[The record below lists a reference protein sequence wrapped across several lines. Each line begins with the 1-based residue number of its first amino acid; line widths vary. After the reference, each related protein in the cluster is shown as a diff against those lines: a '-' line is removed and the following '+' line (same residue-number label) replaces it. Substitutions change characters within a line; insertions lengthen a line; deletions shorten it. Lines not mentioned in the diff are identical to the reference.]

1 MLRPISVMP
10 DSSNTEKQPTT
21 GANFIVPHCAEVIR
35 YVHRDDDLLIV
46 SKPAGLLSVPGR
58 HPDNKDCLISRINQD
73 YPNASIVHRLDM
85 STSGLMIVA
94 CHPDSHRALGRL
106 FQDRKIH
113 KEYQAI
119 VYGKVSS
126 VEGFIDLPLACD
138 WPNRPRQELNF
149 DYGKHAQTHYENC
162 GTTADGHSK
171 LRLTPITG
179 RSHQLRVHTASI
191 GHPIL
196 GCEFY
201 AHPKAKAAAD
211 RLLLHA
217 SRLKFAHPGNNDELD
232 INLGAT
238 FWPEPA

>member
-1 MLRPISVMP
+1 M
-10 DSSNTEKQPTT
+10 
-21 GANFIVPHCAEVIR
+21 PHCAEEIR
-35 YVHRDDDLLIV
+35 YLHCDDALLVV

-58 HPDNKDCLISRINQD
+58 HPSNKDCLISRINLE
-73 YPNASIVHRLDM
+73 YPCASIVHRLDM
-85 STSGLMIVA
+85 ATSGLMIIA
-94 CHPDSHRALGRL
+94 RNPESHRAISRL

-119 VYGKVSS
+119 VFGHVISK
-126 VEGFIDLPLACD
+126 EGFIDLPLACD

-149 DYGKHAQTHYENC
+149 DYGKHAQTHYEYC
-162 GTTADGHSK
+162 GQHNDGNSK
-171 LRLTPITG
+171 LRLIPITG

-201 AHPKAKAAAD
+201 AHPAAKAAAD

-217 SRLKFAHPGNNDELD
+217 SRLRFTHPITNNELD
-232 INLGAT
+232 ITLDAS
-238 FWPEPA
+238 FWD

>member
-1 MLRPISVMP
+1 MP

-201 AHPKAKAAAD
+201 AHPKAKAAAE

>member
-1 MLRPISVMP
+1 MSDRSADKPPNS
-10 DSSNTEKQPTT
+10 
-21 GANFIVPHCAEVIR
+21 GADFIVPYCSEAIR
-35 YVHRDDDLLIV
+35 YLHCDEDLLIV

-73 YPNASIVHRLDM
+73 YPGASIVHRLDM
-85 STSGLMIVA
+85 ATSGLMIIA
-94 CHPDSHRALGRL
+94 RNADSHRALSRL
-106 FQDRKIH
+106 FQDRKVY
-113 KEYQAI
+113 KEYQAVVFGEVI
-119 VYGKVSS
+119 SR
-126 VEGFIDLPLACD
+126 EGFIDLPLACD

-149 DYGKHAQTHYENC
+149 DYGKHAQTHFENC
-162 GTTADGHSK
+162 GLSENGHSK
-171 LRLTPITG
+171 LRLIPITG

-217 SRLKFAHPGNNDELD
+217 SRLRFTHPVSKNELD
-232 INLGAT
+232 INLNAS
-238 FWPEPA
+238 FWS

>member
-1 MLRPISVMP
+1 MS
-10 DSSNTEKQPTT
+10 DTSHTEKQPTT
-21 GANFIVPHCAEVIR
+21 GADFIVPHCAEAIR
-35 YVHRDDDLLIV
+35 YLHRDDDLLIV

-94 CHPDSHRALGRL
+94 CHPDSHRALSRL
-106 FQDRKIH
+106 FQDRKVY
-113 KEYQAI
+113 KEYQAV

-162 GTTADGHSK
+162 GTTAGGHSK
-171 LRLTPITG
+171 LRLIPITG

-201 AHPKAKAAAD
+201 AHPKAKAAAE

-217 SRLKFAHPGNNDELD
+217 SRLKFVHPGNKDELD

-238 FWPEPA
+238 FWSEPS

>member
-1 MLRPISVMP
+1 MP

>member
-1 MLRPISVMP
+1 MSDRPADKSP
-10 DSSNTEKQPTT
+10 NS
-21 GANFIVPHCAEVIR
+21 GADFIVPYCNEAIR
-35 YVHRDDDLLIV
+35 YLHCDEDLLIV

-73 YPNASIVHRLDM
+73 YSGASIVHRLDM
-85 STSGLMIVA
+85 ATSGLMIIA
-94 CHPDSHRALGRL
+94 RNADSHRALSRL
-106 FQDRKIH
+106 FQDRKVY
-113 KEYQAI
+113 KEYQA
-119 VYGKVSS
+119 VVFGEVTSR
-126 VEGFIDLPLACD
+126 EGFIDLPLACD

-149 DYGKHAQTHYENC
+149 DYGKHAQTHFENC
-162 GTTADGHSK
+162 GLSEAGHSK
-171 LRLTPITG
+171 LRLIPITG

-217 SRLKFAHPGNNDELD
+217 SRLRFTHPVSKSELD
-232 INLGAT
+232 INLNAS
-238 FWPEPA
+238 FWS